1 MLIALTRHGCDVAGG
16 RQVISGQL
24 IGRLG
29 APVGPLRLLLL
40 ARAPRAPMLG
50 LVGVV
55 LVLPDDPVHGAQLR
69 AHDPHQVVQVADDVH
84 AQQRRADGEDVE
96 VKLEGR
102 EGVGKRDK

>member
-1 MLIALTRHGCDVAGG
+1 MRRGPEG

-40 ARAPRAPMLG
+40 ARPPRAPMLG